1 MKKYRWNKKLFNWRK
16 KSIWIDKKKNEKVY
30 TTPNYIEH
38 FIIVGSAITGF
49 VSFSAFASLVGLPI
63 GVTSSVI
70 GFKICAITAAIKK
83 SWVNN

>member
-1 MKKYRWNKKLFNWRK
+1 MNWWEKNKK
-16 KSIWIDKKKNEKVY
+16 KVC

-38 FIIVGSAITGF
+38 FIILCSTITGY
-49 VSFSAFASLVGLPI
+49 VSISAFTSLVGLPI